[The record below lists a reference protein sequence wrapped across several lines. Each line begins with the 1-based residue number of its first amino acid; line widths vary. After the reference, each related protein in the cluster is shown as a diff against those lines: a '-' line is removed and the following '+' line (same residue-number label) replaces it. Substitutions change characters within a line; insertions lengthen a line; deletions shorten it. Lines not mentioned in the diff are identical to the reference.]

1 MTRMTRILL
10 WAFPL
15 VCFVALFGM
24 FGARPALAGGV
35 VGTGNPA
42 SCTEGAFDA
51 ALAGGGVVTFNC
63 GPNPATILLTGYK
76 QIGSNTT
83 IDGGHKITLDAANNR
98 HFQVFSGRTL
108 SLKNIRLTG
117 GFSSNAGSID
127 NFGTLKTNNV
137 TFHKN
142 ESTSDAGAISN
153 NGTLKINN
161 TTFTKN
167 KALDGGGAIVNDG
180 GTVKIKNSKFKSN
193 KATSGASEG
202 GAILNNA
209 GDVVVRTTTL
219 SKNRAAQGGAFYSDV
234 GSTNSIK
241 GSTLNN
247 NTADAGAGIANY
259 GGMEL
264 VGDTISNNIAGFQG
278 GGIFHAGFLSITTS
292 TIRDNH
298 ATTGGGMRHF
308 GNSLFIQKSTFS
320 GNSATGDGAG
330 VYSTTNADVENS
342 TFSGNDAGAI
352 HGGGGWFQSR
362 NTATFKFVTFA
373 NNTASYGAGFNAD
386 GSSSPASFIE
396 VQNVVLSNN
405 LGGNCAGATITSL
418 GHNISSDTYCGAFT
432 QQGDKTNKNANL
444 GALANNG
451 GPTWTHLPLLPSP
464 LINKGVN
471 IGGITGD
478 QRGLPRPVGA
488 KSDIGAVEVQ

>member
-1 MTRMTRILL
+1 MIRMTRVLR
-10 WAFPL
+10 WTFPL
-15 VCFVALFGM
+15 VALVALLGM
-24 FGARPALAGGV
+24 YGARPALASGV
-35 VGTGNPA
+35 VGTGNPG
-42 SCTEGAFDA
+42 SCTESAFDA
-51 ALAGGGVVTFNC
+51 ALAGGGSVTFNC
-63 GPNPATILLTGYK
+63 GPNPVTILLTAYK
-76 QIGSNTT
+76 QININTT

-98 HFQVFSGRTL
+98 HFQVFSGDTL

-117 GFSSNAGSID
+117 GFSPSAGSID
-127 NFGTLKTNNV
+127 NFGTLKTNYV

-142 ESTSDAGAISN
+142 ESSSDAGAISN
-153 NGTLKINN
+153 NGTLNINN

-167 KALDGGGAIVNDG
+167 KALSGGGAIMNDG
-180 GTVKIKNSKFKSN
+180 GNIKIKNSTFKGN
-193 KATSGASEG
+193 KATSVASEG

-209 GDVVVRTTTL
+209 GDVVVTASTL
-219 SKNRAAQGGAFYSDV
+219 VKNRAGQGGAYYSDV
-234 GSTNSIK
+234 DSTNSIK
-241 GSTLNN
+241 WSTLNN
-247 NTADAGAGIANY
+247 NGADSGAGIANY
-259 GGMEL
+259 GGLQL
-264 VGDTISNNIAGFQG
+264 VGATISNNIAAFQG
-278 GGIFHAGFLSITTS
+278 GGIFHAGFLSITES

-298 ATTGGGMRHF
+298 ATAGGGMRHF

-330 VYSTTNADVENS
+330 VYSTADADIENS

-352 HGGGGWFQSR
+352 NGGGGWFQSR

-373 NNTASYGAGFNAD
+373 NNSASYGAGFNAD
-386 GSSSPASFIE
+386 GSSSPASFIV
-396 VQNVVLSNN
+396 VQNVVVSNN
-405 LGGNCAGATITSL
+405 IGGNCAGATITSL
-418 GHNISSDTYCGAFT
+418 GHNVSSDTYCGAFT

-471 IGGITGD
+471 IGGITTD
-478 QRGLPRPVGA
+478 QRGLSRPVGP